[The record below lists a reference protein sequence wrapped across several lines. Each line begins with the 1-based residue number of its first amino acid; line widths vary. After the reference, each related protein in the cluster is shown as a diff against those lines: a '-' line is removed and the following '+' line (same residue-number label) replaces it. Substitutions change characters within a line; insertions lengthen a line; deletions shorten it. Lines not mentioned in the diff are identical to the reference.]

1 MAYRRARP
9 GQAQALPGLQ
19 ARARLDPREFGQAG
33 PGFTEAWPA
42 WPVGNTDHDAR
53 SRTHAALLA
62 YQHRFN
68 CKPKYRLMVLVLNS
82 ESYTVSNSCL
92 LTLIRIRRRRG
103 RQNPEDSVAECVGK

>member
-42 WPVGNTDHDAR
+42 WPVGNTDAI
-53 SRTHAALLA
+53 
-62 YQHRFN
+62 F
-68 CKPKYRLMVLVLNS
+68 
-82 ESYTVSNSCL
+82 VSVEFSFL
-92 LTLIRIRRRRG
+92 STG
-103 RQNPEDSVAECVGK
+103 SSA

>member
-42 WPVGNTDHDAR
+42 WPVGNTGGGEDRAGSDGTESGAGKVKTYLATAMLTGVVSGAR
-53 SRTHAALLA
+53 RADIICPTSLGVETR
-62 YQHRFN
+62 YS
-68 CKPKYRLMVLVLNS
+68 P
-82 ESYTVSNSCL
+82 
-92 LTLIRIRRRRG
+92 LTRCCSK
-103 RQNPEDSVAECVGK
+103 Q